1 MEELESVRKAAA
13 AANARA
19 AEAEKLQ
26 KEADNRAALLEEVV
40 KRTEAAVKA
49 ERMRN
54 SAGLSTVI
62 SVLMFY

>member
-26 KEADNRAALLEEVV
+26 KEAENRAALLEEVV